1 MQIYR
6 GFEAIKFHRPRVAT
20 VGSFD
25 GVHRGHDA
33 LLQRVRQEA
42 EAQGLESMVVTFSPH
57 PRLVLEEQCD
67 LAILTTLQ
75 EKIYLLDRMGI
86 DSLLIIPFD
95 RDFSRLSPRE
105 FIRMLI
111 ERADVKSLVVGY
123 DHRFGCDKSGNFDL
137 LKSMGIN
144 AVEVEEKQVENC
156 HVSSTVIRR
165 VVESGQMKQ
174 AEQLLGYPY
183 LLFGEV
189 APDGRITPE
198 EPSKLI
204 PSPGLYPVE
213 LAGEPATLEITPQR
227 ELSLKCSLP
236 VGAGEK
242 MIRFL

>member
-6 GFEAIKFHRPRVAT
+6 GFEAIERHRPRVAT

-25 GVHRGHDA
+25 GVHRGHNA

-42 EAQGLESMVVTFSPH
+42 DARGLESMVVTFSPH
-57 PRLVLEEQCD
+57 PRLVLEEPCN
-67 LAILTTLQ
+67 LKILTSLQ
-75 EKIYLLDRMGI
+75 EKIYLLEQMGI
-86 DSLLIIPFD
+86 ESLLIIPFD
-95 RDFSRLSPRE
+95 RDFSRLSPQE

-123 DHRFGCDKSGNFDL
+123 DHRFGRDKSGDFDS

-144 AVEVEEKQVENC
+144 AIEVEEKQVENH

-165 VVESGQMKQ
+165 VVESGRMKE

-189 APDGRITPE
+189 ALDGRITPE

-204 PSPGLYPVE
+204 PSPGRYPVDVE
-213 LAGEPATLEITPQR
+213 GKRATLEISPER
-227 ELSLKCSLP
+227 ELYLTDSGS
-236 VGAGEK
+236 VGSGEK